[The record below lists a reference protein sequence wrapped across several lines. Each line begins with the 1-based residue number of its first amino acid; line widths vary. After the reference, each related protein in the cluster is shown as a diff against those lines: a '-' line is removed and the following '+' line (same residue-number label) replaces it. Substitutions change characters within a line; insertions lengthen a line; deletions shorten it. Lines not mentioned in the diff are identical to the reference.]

1 MNPRL
6 PVLFLSHGSPMH
18 AIQPSAAADAWAQIA
33 KDLPRP
39 QAVLMV
45 SAHWDSG
52 LPLLGGSPQPE
63 TIYDFGGFPDE
74 LYRIRYAAPGAPD
87 VAQVAQAL
95 LRDAGFTAG
104 IDGCRGLDHGAWIP
118 MLKMYPQADVPVLQL
133 SVQPAL
139 GAAHHHALGQALAS
153 LRDAGVLIVA
163 SGHMTHNLRDAFA
176 GMRAGGNLPV
186 ATYASEFRDWVDA
199 RVHGGQIDELLQWE
213 TRAPQARRAHPTPE
227 HFLPLFVA
235 LGAAGAGYQ
244 VESLCAG
251 YDFGVLAM
259 DAYRFD

>member
-1 MNPRL
+1 MNTRL

-18 AIQPSAAADAWAQIA
+18 AIEPSAAADAWAQA
-33 KDLPRP
+33 AAGLLRPR
-39 QAVLMV
+39 AVLMV

-52 LPLLGGSPQPE
+52 LPLLGGSAQPE

-87 VAQVAQAL
+87 VAQQAQAL
-95 LRDAGFTAG
+95 LREAGFTAG

-153 LRDAGVLIVA
+153 LRDAGVLIVG
-163 SGHMTHNLRDAFA
+163 SGHMTHNLRDAFV
-176 GMRAGGNLPV
+176 GMRQGDNLPV
-186 ATYASEFRDWVDA
+186 AAYANEFRDWIDV
-199 RVHGGQIDELLQWE
+199 RVRGGQIDELLQWE
-213 TRAPQARRAHPTPE
+213 TQAPQARRAHPTPE

-244 VESLCAG
+244 VQSLSAG

-259 DAYRFD
+259 DAYRFT

>member
-1 MNPRL
+1 MQKSLERL
-6 PVLFLSHGSPMH
+6 
-18 AIQPSAAADAWAQIA
+18 
-33 KDLPRP
+33 R
-39 QAVLMV
+39 
-45 SAHWDSG
+45 
-52 LPLLGGSPQPE
+52 
-63 TIYDFGGFPDE
+63 
-74 LYRIRYAAPGAPD
+74 
-87 VAQVAQAL
+87 
-95 LRDAGFTAG
+95 
-104 IDGCRGLDHGAWIP
+104 
-118 MLKMYPQADVPVLQL
+118 QADVPVLQL